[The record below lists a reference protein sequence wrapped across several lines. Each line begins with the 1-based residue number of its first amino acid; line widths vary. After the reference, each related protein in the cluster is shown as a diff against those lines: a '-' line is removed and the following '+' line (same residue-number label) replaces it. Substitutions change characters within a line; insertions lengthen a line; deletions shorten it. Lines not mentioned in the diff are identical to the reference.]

1 MGVSPDSFRCVP
13 VTFLRK
19 INVLII
25 NSIHS
30 VFQADKLKKN
40 LAIYPE
46 GDVNVEKFA
55 RNWRCLSVEC
65 QKKKTNLEGNKLVGF
80 P

>member
-55 RNWRCLSVEC
+55 RN
-65 QKKKTNLEGNKLVGF
+65 
-80 P
+80 